1 MIIKSK
7 KVSDVEVTSLEDLK
21 KLKPLMD
28 NDMANVNF
36 SQLGEELK
44 KDPRTIKKY
53 INGFEK
59 SKTRNKSSK
68 LDKYYQEI
76 YDLLSS
82 KAPRIFYRRHLY
94 NIFCEKYQLDI
105 PEVTFRYYLK
115 IHPELDAFFK
125 RDRHTNAQKLP
136 IMRYETG
143 AGMQAQL
150 DWKES
155 IPFVLKD
162 TGEEIT
168 INIFVL
174 ILSYSRYRVY
184 RLSVN
189 KTQDTLFHF
198 LTEAFETF
206 GGVPHKLLTDNMKTV
221 MDESRT
227 EYYEGKINAKFAAFA
242 KDMGFEV
249 NPCISAT
256 PKTKAK
262 VEAPMKILDELR
274 AYSGDLDY
282 VGLCDKLDKINN
294 RENIKI
300 NAGSGFIPL
309 TMLTK
314 EKGSLLPLPNEKVR
328 NQYKIKTIQ
337 TTVNPSSMIV
347 YKGNQ
352 YSVPIKYIGE
362 KVEYQIEDSKL
373 YIYSNTKLIALH
385 IISDKKLNYDEEH
398 YLEIVRANFKHKDE
412 SEIVEI
418 AKENLKL
425 IGELYDNK

>member
-1 MIIKSK
+1 MC
-7 KVSDVEVTSLEDLK
+7 
-21 KLKPLMD
+21 
-28 NDMANVNF
+28 
-36 SQLGEELK
+36 
-44 KDPRTIKKY
+44 
-53 INGFEK
+53 GFEK
-59 SKTRNKSSK
+59 SKTRNKTSK
-68 LDKYYQEI
+68 LDKYYQELF
-76 YDLLSS
+76 DFLSA
-82 KAPRIFYRRHLY
+82 KAPRIYYRRHLY
-94 NIFCEKYQLDI
+94 HIFCEKYELKI

-115 IHPELDAFFK
+115 THPELDAFFK
-125 RDRHTNAQKLP
+125 SERPTNAQGLP
-136 IMRYETG
+136 IMRFETG

-155 IPFVLKD
+155 IQFILKD

-168 INIFVL
+168 VNIFVL

-184 RLSVN
+184 RLSIN

-198 LTEAFETF
+198 MTESFEAF
-206 GGVPHKLLTDNMKTV
+206 GGVPHEILTDIMKTV

-227 EYYEGKINAKFAAFA
+227 EYFEGKINAKFAAYA

-249 NPCISAT
+249 KPCISAT

-262 VEAPMKILDELR
+262 VESPMKILDELR
-274 AYSGDLDY
+274 GYSGDLDY
-282 VGLCDKLDKINN
+282 VELCDKLDKINN
-294 RENIKI
+294 RENSKI
-300 NAGSGFIPL
+300 NDGSGFIPL

-314 EKGSLLPLPNEKVR
+314 EKGSLLQLPNETVR
-328 NQYKIKTIQ
+328 NQYKIKTIH

-352 YSVPIKYIGE
+352 YSVPIKYIGK

-373 YIYSNTKLIALH
+373 YIYCSTKLIALH

-425 IGELYDNK
+425 IGDLYDNK